1 MTLCDRAAS
10 CRRDGGRAICLSIL
24 LGVLAGQAPAQLIS
38 IKTVPLAQ
46 GDQFAVF
53 PSLHLGMGGVAI
65 ALSDTLLD
73 PFRNPATGGRV
84 GARFFGTPSV
94 YSVSNGAGGGRSLP
108 LAAFTPAGNW
118 FAGLSV
124 AFQEVDPSRSS
135 GGTLFPPVPVAQAPG
150 LVPFGGPPSPAPPA
164 GSHGNAYA
172 FALFGRGVP
181 EHHLSLA
188 ASVFWARLAAVDG
201 IDLFFPGAQSLTQF
215 GHAVDVRLGMVKEWA
230 GDRSFEVVA
239 LRSRFGMAD
248 DANYLDLF
256 WDPGTQSVLQRP
268 RTQRE
273 LDRTDTWGLHV
284 QYRRPLTASGWHI
297 GWLATGNLMSHPKI
311 PNFGSPSLP
320 AIANLPWDPGHSRA
334 LNLGVGLS
342 RTNGPAT
349 LGIDVIYEPIW
360 SNTWGE
366 ATTPSVTVLG
376 DTIPVGGR
384 TIDNHFRFSNALL
397 RMGVSR
403 DLALSPHPRTASV
416 QLGLTVR
423 RVHYWLTQDDHLQAA
438 VRNQEQWWA
447 EWTPTW
453 GLTLRFPE
461 LELRYSGRVTNGTG
475 RPGVQRTGFVALDA
489 AAVVAGGLLVAPS
502 GPFVMDPV
510 SVVTHQVSLSFPLR

>member
-1 MTLCDRAAS
+1 MTMRVRAAS
-10 CRRDGGRAICLSIL
+10 CRWGSARAISLSIL
-24 LGVLAGQAPAQLIS
+24 LGALAATASAQLIS

-46 GDQFAVF
+46 GDQFAIF
-53 PSLHLGMGGVAI
+53 PSLHLGMGSVAI
-65 ALSDTLLD
+65 ALPDTLLD

-84 GARFFGTPSV
+84 GARFLGTPSV
-94 YSVSNGAGGGRSLP
+94 YSVSNAAGGGRTLP

-118 FAGLSV
+118 YAGLAV
-124 AFQEVDPSRSS
+124 AFQEVDPSQSNAV
-135 GGTLFPPVPVAQAPG
+135 TLATPLAQGPS
-150 LVPFGGPPSPAPPA
+150 LVPIGRPPSPAPPPR
-164 GSHGNAYA
+164 SHGNAYA
-172 FALFGRGVP
+172 FALLGRGVP
-181 EHHLSLA
+181 EHRLSLA

-201 IDLFFPGAQSLTQF
+201 IDLFFPGTQSLTQF
-215 GHAVDVRLGMVKEWA
+215 GHAVDVRLGVLKEWA
-230 GDRSFEVVA
+230 GDRSLEAVA
-239 LRSRFGMAD
+239 LRSGFGMTD
-248 DANYLDLF
+248 DANYLDAF

-273 LDRTDTWGLHV
+273 VDRTDTWGLHL
-284 QYRRPLTASGWHI
+284 QYRRPLTASGWRV
-297 GWLATGNLMSHPKI
+297 GWLATANLMSHPKI
-311 PNFGSPSLP
+311 PNFGTPSLP

-349 LGIDVIYEPIW
+349 FGIDVIYEPIW

-366 ATTPSVTVLG
+366 ATTPSVTAVG

-403 DLALSPHPRTASV
+403 DLALSPHPRTASI

-423 RVHYWLTQDDHLQAA
+423 RVHYWLTQDDHLQVA

-461 LELRYSGRVTNGTG
+461 LELRYSGRVTNGMG